1 MSKRQPF
8 VMIPKASL
16 KAASEAGPSAHLLL
30 VVLYQIQNDA
40 KPKERELFR
49 AGAGRIG
56 RYCGLSRRTIQ
67 AKIKKLEE
75 VGLISIKSGRRAN
88 RSSDKEENQI
98 TLITGATIALVEG
111 KKKKPTGATIA
122 LVEGKKRGKL
132 TSAGDALVERA
143 NWRNHCA
150 TTSATIAPQLAQPLR
165 SLKEVKNKE
174 TLSTLSKPKRES
186 QKRER
191 VEVMIQRVAKELNTP
206 EEQVEAH
213 WEKHRGS
220 MAGMKSGAYATPNT
234 FAKYMDGQPRPKPQA
249 TPEETKGRWVKVIDS
264 AKGERAHYWSQW
276 PDAVSQTWEDA
287 RSNEKGE
294 FMQSIPGASYLALAE
309 AKSNNGSTFT
319 ITPESGEIV
328 PSV

>member
-8 VMIPKASL
+8 VMMTKAVL
-16 KAASEAGPSAHLLL
+16 NAAAKIDPSAQ
-30 VVLYQIQNDA
+30 VVLLALYRIQSDA
-40 KPKERELFR
+40 KPEEKELFR
-49 AGAGRIG
+49 AGAKRIET
-56 RYCGLSRRTIQ
+56 YCGLKRATIQ
-67 AKIKKLEE
+67 RKMKKLEGA
-75 VGLISIKSGRRAN
+75 GLIRIKSGRRADRTADQEAN
-88 RSSDKEENQI
+88 QVTLLSSLTERLVDKKENEPSSLTERLVDEEK
-98 TLITGATIALVEG
+98 GD
-111 KKKKPTGATIA
+111 
-122 LVEGKKRGKL
+122 KREDEPV
-132 TSAGDALVERA
+132 S
-143 NWRNHCA
+143 H
-150 TTSATIAPQLAQPLR
+150 QLASQKGITSLTERPLLASQR
-165 SLKEVKNKE
+165 GSYKDTKIKD

-186 QKRER
+186 QKRES

-220 MAGMKSGAYATPNT
+220 MAGMNSGAYATPNT